1 MFNSMSLKSRLLVS
15 VAIAVIGMLALAAFQ
30 ISHLRT
36 QLLEDRKAT
45 LRAAVDIAASTVADF
60 HARETKGE
68 LSRDEA
74 QKRAKEVLRS
84 MRYLGTEYY
93 YVYDSKAMGVV
104 HPVRPEYEGASHWE
118 RKDKAGRYT
127 VRDLLA
133 AAQGSGFTSTLTPKP
148 GSDVPVE
155 KLQHLR
161 FFGPWDWMIGTGLYV
176 DDLDALFYEQLAK
189 AAVVIVLV
197 LLVVIGVTWMIAR
210 SILRQIGGEP
220 AEVMRLMEIASRGD
234 LTLELNNAPAGSVL
248 ASLGNMLGG
257 LRQVMRELGQ
267 SARGLVTNAEQ
278 ISTAAEQVSIASR
291 TQSDATAAMA
301 AAIEELT
308 VSVTHISES
317 ALDTETNSQEAVSL
331 AGNGEETVRRAAE
344 EIGRI
349 AEAAGATAVRISS
362 LSGRADEIS
371 TIAGVIKDIAAQ
383 TNLLALNAAIE
394 AARAGEQGRGF
405 AVVADEVRGL
415 AERTAAATV
424 QIEQMITAMQAETGD
439 AVEGM
444 KLAMPL
450 VQRGVGLTQEAAEAL
465 HTIRTGVG
473 GTLERAREVALATR
487 EQTAAST
494 AISQQ
499 VEAVA
504 QMVEETSATVVS
516 TADSA
521 KALEQ
526 IAADLERVV
535 AKFRY

>member
-1 MFNSMSLKSRLLVS
+1 MFGSQTKRDL
-15 VAIAVIGMLALAAFQ
+15 ATALA
-30 ISHLRT
+30 
-36 QLLEDRKAT
+36 DN
-45 LRAAVDIAASTVADF
+45 AALQARSAALQA
-60 HARETKGE
+60 E
-68 LSRDEA
+68 LSETRARLA
-74 QKRAKEVLRS
+74 QAEGEQQELRKR
-84 MRYLGTEYY
+84 
-93 YVYDSKAMGVV
+93 
-104 HPVRPEYEGASHWE
+104 
-118 RKDKAGRYT
+118 
-127 VRDLLA
+127 
-133 AAQGSGFTSTLTPKP
+133 Q
-148 GSDVPVE
+148 
-155 KLQHLR
+155 
-161 FFGPWDWMIGTGLYV
+161 
-176 DDLDALFYEQLAK
+176 
-189 AAVVIVLV
+189 V
-197 LLVVIGVTWMIAR
+197 LLDGV
-210 SILRQIGGEP
+210 
-220 AEVMRLMEIASRGD
+220 
-234 LTLELNNAPAGSVL
+234 
-248 ASLGNMLGG
+248 LGNIPRFG
-257 LRQVMRELGQ
+257 E
-267 SARGLVTNAEQ
+267 
-278 ISTAAEQVSIASR
+278 
-291 TQSDATAAMA
+291 
-301 AAIEELT
+301 
-308 VSVTHISES
+308 
-317 ALDTETNSQEAVSL
+317 SL
-331 AGNGEETVRRAAE
+331 AGIRLSFSGLSSQLNEDSAKALTATTESDANRTAFEKIAANLHGMFERISAAGDSVEDLSRRAG
-344 EIGRI
+344 EIGGIVQLIKEI
-349 AEAAGATAVRISS
+349 AE
-362 LSGRADEIS
+362 
-371 TIAGVIKDIAAQ
+371 Q

-394 AARAGEQGRGF
+394 AARAGEAGRGF